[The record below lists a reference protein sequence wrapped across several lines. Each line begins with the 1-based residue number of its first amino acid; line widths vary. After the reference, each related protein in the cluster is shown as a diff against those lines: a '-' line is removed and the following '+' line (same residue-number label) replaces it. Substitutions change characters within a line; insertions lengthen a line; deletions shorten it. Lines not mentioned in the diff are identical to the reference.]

1 MLMKNTGF
9 PKKILTAALIGG
21 LALSPLMPFSVTVRA
36 TDATTPSQTEYI
48 PNTITRV
55 DEPGEDGLVR
65 SHFEDSQGR
74 IYTNPDAGQQTKSG
88 RQYKREASIPARY
101 DLREHNLTTSIKD
114 QGVTGC
120 CWAFSAIKAIES
132 NCIKNGLFPADSVDF
147 SENHLAWFSYHM
159 DDSTSDPT
167 YGDGIYYAGDD
178 SPYYSNPFA
187 YGAVAGKTTYNASS
201 GVSGT
206 TPYDTGGSAIL
217 ANFTLAKWAG
227 IDLEAN
233 TPFTANTMSEAQSMA
248 AVMEKKSDARY
259 NSYAHLQN
267 VINFDEYTI
276 GEQYYYKDTGMITK
290 MKQAIMEYG
299 AMSVS
304 LFFYKNF
311 FQTTEN
317 GTSYYQNFYTGSSA
331 VAKANHSVTIVGWD
345 DNYSSDNFV
354 RKPAGN
360 GAWLIAN
367 SYGTES
373 GDDGYF
379 WLSYYDQSICDCS
392 SFLMEPSN
400 NYGHIYQYDGFGWG
414 TATYSDNMNIKAAN
428 IFKAEG
434 TSPQQLQAVSFYTL
448 TDNQPYQIQ
457 VYRGVT
463 SAPTDG
469 LLIDSCTT
477 NGIAEQNGYHTVP
490 LQTPVNI
497 AAGEKFSVVIT
508 YIQSDS
514 STVYV
519 PAEGHFYLDSSMA
532 IAYHSKAGQSF
543 LYTKINSTTGSSR
556 IQWVDTAAGGYNN
569 VCVKAFTNDTDQ
581 AAEPLP
587 DIDRTVKLGKGESY
601 QISGDFSSYV
611 SNDGALAT
619 VSSTGKVTT
628 KKVGTTSILASRDDG
643 EKILI
648 RFKIMKAPS
657 KVTLKPSKEKT
668 LKKGKHLKLKVKL
681 PSGSASSKITFR
693 STRPGVAKVTQTGRI
708 TARRP
713 GKATIIVR
721 TYNGRRAKLRITVI
735 KKKQ

>member
-9 PKKILTAALIGG
+9 PKKILTTALIGG
-21 LALSPLMPFSVTVRA
+21 LALSQLTPFSVTARA
-36 TDATTPSQTEYI
+36 TDAATPSQTEYI

-55 DEPGEDGLVR
+55 DETGEEGLVR
-65 SHFEDSQGR
+65 SHFEDSEGK
-74 IYTNPDAGQQTKSG
+74 IYTDPGAGQPAQSS
-88 RQYKREASIPARY
+88 RQNKREASVPARY

-167 YGDGIYYAGDD
+167 YGDGIYYAHAENT
-178 SPYYSNPFA
+178 SPYSPDPFA
-187 YGAVAGKTTYNASS
+187 YGA
-201 GVSGT
+201 VSGT

-227 IDLEAN
+227 VDLESN
-233 TPFTANTMSEAQSMA
+233 TPFTANTMPEAQSMA

-259 NSYAHLQN
+259 SSYAHLQN

-276 GEQYYYKDTGMITK
+276 GEQYYYKDIGMIAK

-304 LFFYKNF
+304 LFFDKMF

-317 GTSYYQNFYTGSSA
+317 GTSYYQNYYTGSSA
-331 VAKANHSVTIVGWD
+331 IANANHSVTIVGWD
-345 DNYSSDNFV
+345 DNYSSNNFV
-354 RKPAGN
+354 KKPAGN

-367 SYGTES
+367 SYGVES

-392 SFLMEPSN
+392 SFLVEPSN

-414 TATYSDNMNIKAAN
+414 TATYSDSINIKAAN
-428 IFKAEG
+428 IFKAED

-477 NGIAEQNGYHTVP
+477 IGTAEQNGYHTVP
-490 LQTPVNI
+490 LQNPVNI
-497 AAGEKFSVVIT
+497 AAGEKFSVVVT

-519 PAEGHFYLDSSMA
+519 PAEGHVFVDSSMA
-532 IAYHSKAGQSF
+532 IGYRSKAGQSF
-543 LYTKINSTTGSSR
+543 LYTKVNSKAGSSR
-556 IQWVDTAAGGYNN
+556 IQWIDTHAVNYNN

-611 SNDGALAT
+611 SNDEALAS
-619 VSSTGKVTT
+619 VSSTGRVTT

-643 EKILI
+643 ERILI

-657 KVTLKPSKEKT
+657 KVTLKPSKKKT

-681 PSGSASSKITFR
+681 PLGSASSKITFR
-693 STRPGVAKVTQTGRI
+693 STRPRVAKVTRTGRI
-708 TARRP
+708 TAKRP
-713 GKATIIVR
+713 GKATIVVR
-721 TYNGRRAKLRITVI
+721 TYNGRKAKLRITVI
-735 KKKQ
+735 KKNK